1 MRGVVLMAVV
11 AMFAGS
17 ASASISSCADC
28 DELKWDADGVS
39 DDVITTYSFTTRAN
53 EKREREVE

>member
-1 MRGVVLMAVV
+1 MAVV